1 MQRKSNI
8 LKFSRDGFAMIMA
21 ILVIII
27 ISTILTLALSLTTQ
41 TSKSSVDLYVYEK
54 ANLLARAAG
63 EYARLRI
70 GQEAFCGYVGTN
82 GVPIVEDT
90 YYNITIDVNYAYD
103 NSVATCNAALTHTA
117 TAQDMRFGAALI
129 DITVEVNDATITSE
143 PIRIFR
149 RKLVEL

>member
-8 LKFSRDGFAMIMA
+8 LKNLRNGFAMITA
-21 ILVIII
+21 IIVILI
-27 ISTILTLALSLTTQ
+27 ISTILTLALSLTAQ
-41 TSKSSVDLYVYEK
+41 TSKSSIDLYVYEQ

-63 EYARLRI
+63 EYARLEI
-70 GQEAFCGYVGTN
+70 GKVAPC
-82 GVPIVEDT
+82 T
-90 YYNITIDVNYAYD
+90 YTGDVFTTDSYYDITIDVNYAYD
-103 NSVATCNAALTHTA
+103 NSVAICNPTDTHTA
-117 TAQDMRFGAALI
+117 TSQDIRFGTALI

>member
-8 LKFSRDGFAMIMA
+8 LKSYRDGFAMIMA

-27 ISTILTLALSLTTQ
+27 ISTILTLALSLTAQ

-70 GQEAFCGYVGTN
+70 GQEAFCGYPGESFN
-82 GVPIVEDT
+82 EDT

-103 NSVATCNAALTHTA
+103 NSVAICNPADTHTA
-117 TAQDMRFGAALI
+117 TSQEMRFGAALI

>member
-8 LKFSRDGFAMIMA
+8 LKSYRDGFAMIMA

-27 ISTILTLALSLTTQ
+27 ISTILTLALSLTAQ

-117 TAQDMRFGAALI
+117 TSQEIRFGAALI